1 MNTYDSAWKKIDE
14 LINKKGLTKTA
25 AAEIDKLYARAKK
38 EKNNPQLIKAL
49 VYQLNIGQLSAPD
62 SETGNIKKIE
72 AEIKTVDAPVKQILQ
87 SIAAEMYW
95 HYFQNSRW
103 NLYDRTN
110 TTGFNKEDIATWTI
124 DDLHKKISEL
134 YLASLQDEQLLQ
146 KTALENY
153 EAIIQKG
160 NTRKL
165 RPTLYDLLAHRA
177 LDYFEND
184 ERDIT
189 KPAYAFTINEN
200 AAFDPMADFIHHKFF
215 TKDTSALQYKALLIY
230 QQLLSFRDKKED
242 NAALIDADLRRI
254 QFVYQHAV
262 MPNKDE
268 LYVMTLKHIVA
279 QYAKTSAA
287 SQAHYLLALYYFNK
301 GNEEGREDQYIQDST
316 TLKTA
321 KDICDKTIADFPK
334 TEGAINCENLL
345 NNILRKS
352 LEMTTEKINV
362 PGEDFRTLVK
372 YKNLSNCYIRVIK
385 LEKNFNEE
393 GLNMGEDA
401 YWTKLAAMPSLKQWN
416 QQLPA
421 TDDYHQHSVEIK
433 VDALPV
439 GKYVLL
445 SSINNDFSINKNL
458 MAAQVLYVSAISY
471 VNKGY
476 NYFALHRNTGQ
487 PLAGATV
494 QVWSSKYDYTDRK
507 NKLQKE
513 ELVTADK
520 NGAFSIKKTTNQY
533 RNIQLEVNWQKDHLF
548 TTDRENIY
556 TRYDAYA
563 AVDDKDYEKNNSTV
577 YLFTDRSIYR
587 PGQTVYF
594 KGIGL
599 TKNKDTRKPVIIT
612 GKTIDVMIKDEND
625 QVVDSASLTLNDFG
639 SIHGQFRLPQ
649 NVLTGN
655 FYISVKQY
663 NHSGGYISVEE
674 YKRPKFS
681 VEIEKP
687 KASFRVNDTVSIKG
701 TAKAYAGNNIDGAS
715 VTYRINRVARF
726 IYPWLYYKRGM
737 PGGSAMEIA
746 NGSTTTDIN
755 GNFTLNFNAIPD
767 LTIDK
772 KLDPVFDYSVEVDV
786 TDINGETRSATSI
799 VPVGYKSLV
808 LDLNLSTEP
817 MPVDSFTSITL
828 SSKNLSG
835 EWQET
840 KATVSIYPLQA
851 PNRLIRSRYWETPDQ
866 FIFGEQEFI
875 KYFPHDEYKDESDYK
890 TWPKQASIYQNTL
903 ITTQNQKSKFINQKF
918 PQGWYVIE
926 ATAKDKDGQ
935 EVKTISYI
943 QLYDPKA
950 KTIPAP
956 AYHWQTLHNG
966 NVQPGETAQMATGSS
981 ANDIFL
987 VQQINKELPEG
998 SRLLSN
1004 SSQPSN
1010 NNYSFTTLNNEKKAF
1025 PFPITEEDRGGF
1037 GVAQFFVKHNRF
1049 YSNSD
1054 VINVPWSNKEL
1065 SIQFSTFRD
1074 KMQPGSQEKW
1084 EIKITGNKG
1093 EKVAAEMLAS
1103 MYDAS
1108 LDQFKPHSWNTPYL
1122 WPSYYTYD
1130 DWNGRQHF
1138 TQLSSYERNTIQDD
1152 YKSYEKD
1159 YDQLLEISSNVE
1171 RFRSRNL
1178 LMDKA
1183 SFSRGEVGAAAELAV
1198 PAPMAKKAGPGMVM
1212 ANQIMNENSQSTPDS
1227 LRAPLFDE
1235 ITSVTNS
1242 PSFSPRKNFNETAF
1256 FLPELKT
1263 DTAGNIAF
1271 SFTMPEALTQWKLMA
1286 FTHTRD
1292 LAMGYAQQLAVTQ
1305 KELMVQPNAPR
1316 FVREKDSMAFS
1327 AKIVNMSDKV
1337 INGFAKL
1344 ELINAETNEPVD
1356 NLFNNAVAS
1365 KTFSITAGQ
1374 SIPVQF
1380 NISIPQQFN
1389 APLLYRIV
1397 ASSNSKDVA
1406 DGEENVLPVLTN
1418 QMLVTEALP
1427 LNMRTAGTKKFSF
1440 EKLLKSG
1447 TSITQKNYGL
1457 TVEYTSNPAWYA
1469 VQSLPYLAEYPY
1481 ECAEQTF
1488 NRYYANMLA
1497 GTIANSN
1504 PKIKAVF
1511 DKWSKDST
1519 GTNMQSA
1526 LQKNEELKSV
1536 LLQETPW
1543 LVEAKNEAEQKKNI
1557 ALLFDMVRMN
1567 AGAKT
1572 AFEKLKEM
1580 QTSNGGFVWFKGGN
1594 DDLYITQYILTGI
1607 GHLQKLKAISNQQSA
1622 DWQDIIDNAL
1632 SYCDARIKE
1641 DYDGLI
1647 KAKAN
1652 LKNNQLNSFAIQ
1664 YLYMRSFF
1672 PAKKVNSKSVTAY
1685 NFYQQQSKKFW
1696 LQQTKYMQ
1704 GMIALSLF
1712 RTGDKITPA
1721 AIIASL
1727 KENAITNEEMGMYW
1741 KDNRWGYYWYESPV
1755 ETQSLL
1761 IEAFGEVTKDNKAVN
1776 DMKLWLLK
1784 QKQTQHWG
1792 NTKATAEACYALL
1805 LQGANWLA
1813 EDPSV
1818 DITLGTKTISSG
1830 YNTEAGTGYF
1840 KKNIP
1845 AAEVVPQMG
1854 NIQVSV
1860 SSTEK
1865 NKQQQ
1870 SGSWGAVYWQ
1880 YFEDL
1885 DKITPASGSAMPLQL
1900 KKKLFVERNTDRG
1913 AVLEPVN
1920 DNSVLKVGD
1929 KLKVRIELRADRDME
1944 YVHMKDLRAA
1954 GTEPVNVLSSYKWQ
1968 GGLGYYES
1976 TKDASTNFFFGRLN
1990 KGTYVFEYPLF
2001 VTHEGNFSAGVAT
2014 IQCMYAPEFISHSE
2028 GVRIIVK

>member
-49 VYQLNIGQLSAPD
+49 VYQLNIGQLSAPE

-72 AEIKTVDAPVKQILQ
+72 AEIKTADAPVKQILQ

-95 HYFQNSRW
+95 HYFQNNRYQ
-103 NLYDRTN
+103 LYNRTN
-110 TTGFNKEDIATWTI
+110 TTSFNKEDIATWTK

-200 AAFDPMADFIHHKFF
+200 AAFDPMADFIHHKFI
-215 TKDTSALQYKALLIY
+215 TKDTSALQYKALLVY
-230 QQLLSFRDKKED
+230 QQLLAFRDKKED

-254 QFVYQHAV
+254 QFVHQHAV
-262 MPNKDE
+262 MPNKNE
-268 LYVMTLKHIVA
+268 LYVMSLQHLIA
-279 QYAKTSAA
+279 QYAKTPAVA
-287 SQAHYLLALYYFNK
+287 QAHSLLAEYYVII
-301 GNEEGREDQYIQDST
+301 GGGYEGENSAIIDSAG
-316 TLKTA
+316 LKKA
-321 KDICDKTIADFPK
+321 KVICEKTMADFPG
-334 TEGAINCENLL
+334 TEGAINCENTL
-345 NNILRKS
+345 NIILHKS
-352 LEMTTEKINV
+352 LAMVAEKINV
-362 PGEDFRTLVK
+362 PGEDFRTLIK
-372 YKNLSNCYIRVIK
+372 YKNLTNCYLRVIK
-385 LEKNFNEE
+385 VEKNFNEE
-393 GLNMGEDA
+393 NLDMGEDA
-401 YWTKLAAMPSLKQWN
+401 YWTKLAAMSPVKQWS
-416 QQLPA
+416 QQLPL
-421 TDDYHQHSVEIK
+421 TNDYHQHSVEIK

-439 GKYVLL
+439 GKYMLL
-445 SSINNDFSINKNL
+445 SSVNNDFSINKNL

-520 NGAFSIKKTTNQY
+520 NGAFSIKKTNNQY
-533 RNIQLEVNWQKDHLF
+533 RNLELEVNWQKDHLF

-599 TKNKDTRKPVIIT
+599 TKNKDTRKPLIIT

-687 KASFRVNDTVSIKG
+687 KGSFRVNDTVSIKG

-737 PGGSAMEIA
+737 PGGSNMEIA

-808 LDLNLSTEP
+808 LDLNLSPEP

-835 EWQET
+835 EWQEA

-890 TWPKQASIYQNTL
+890 TWSKQASIYKDT
-903 ITTQNQKSKFINQKF
+903 ITTKQNLKSQIRNFKFAS
-918 PQGWYVIE
+918 GWYTVE
-926 ATAKDKDGQ
+926 AIAHGKDGQ

-956 AYHWQTLHNG
+956 AYHWQTLLNG
-966 NVQPGETAQMATGSS
+966 NIQPGETAQMTTGSS

-987 VQQINKELPEG
+987 VQQINKELPDG
-998 SRLLSN
+998 PRPLSN
-1004 SSQPSN
+1004 GTQPSN
-1010 NNYSFTTLNNEKKAF
+1010 NTYSFTTLNNEKKGFSF
-1025 PFPITEEDRGGF
+1025 PVTEEDRGGF
-1037 GVAQFFVKHNRF
+1037 GVSQFFVKHNRF

-1084 EIKITGNKG
+1084 EVKISGNKG

-1122 WPSYYTYD
+1122 WPSYYAYD
-1130 DWNGRQHF
+1130 NWNGRQHF

-1159 YDQLLEISSNVE
+1159 YDQLLKISSNVE
-1171 RFRSRNL
+1171 RFKSRNL

-1183 SFSRGEVGAAAELAV
+1183 SFSRGEVGAAAELAS
-1198 PAPMAKKAGPGMVM
+1198 PAPMSKKVAPGMAM
-1212 ANQIMNENSQSTPDS
+1212 GNQILNENSVTTPDS
-1227 LRAPLFDE
+1227 LMVPLIDE
-1235 ITSVTNS
+1235 ITASKNN

-1263 DTAGNIAF
+1263 DSAGNIAF
-1271 SFTMPEALTQWKLMA
+1271 SFTMPEALTQWKLMTFA
-1286 FTHTRD
+1286 HTKA

-1365 KTFSITAGQ
+1365 KTFSVPAGQ

-1397 ASSNSKDVA
+1397 ASSNSKDLA

-1427 LNMRTAGTKKFSF
+1427 LNMRTTGTKKFSF

-1447 TSITQKNYGL
+1447 TSATQKNYGL

-1504 PKIKAVF
+1504 PKIKSVF
-1511 DKWSKDST
+1511 DKWSKDTT
-1519 GTNMQSA
+1519 GTRMQSA

-1543 LVEAKNEAEQKKNI
+1543 LIEAKNETEQKKNI
-1557 ALLFDMVRMN
+1557 GLLFDMSRMN

-1580 QTSNGGFVWFKGGN
+1580 QTSNGGFVWFKGGT
-1594 DDLYITQYILTGI
+1594 DDRYITQYILMGI
-1607 GHLQKLKAISNQQSA
+1607 GHLQKLKAVSIQQSA
-1622 DWQDIIDNAL
+1622 DWQNIVDAAL

-1672 PAKKVNSKSVTAY
+1672 PVKKVNSKSVSAY

-1712 RTGDKITPA
+1712 RASDKITPA
-1721 AIIASL
+1721 AIVASL

-1805 LQGANWLA
+1805 LQGANWLS
-1813 EDPSV
+1813 EEPSV

-1830 YNTEAGTGYF
+1830 NSTEAGTGYF

-1860 SSTEK
+1860 SSNEK

-1900 KKKLFVERNTDRG
+1900 KKKLFVEKNTDRG
-1913 AVLEPVN
+1913 PVLEPVN

-1929 KLKVRIELRADRDME
+1929 KLKVRIELRADRNME

-2001 VTHEGNFSAGVAT
+2001 ITHEGNFSAGVAT